1 MNVRGTTAFVTGANR
16 GIGRELVKALLDAG
30 AAKIYAAA
38 RNAASVGD
46 TCDVDMSKVVHVE
59 LDVTNQHQIE
69 RAAKDAHDVDLLINN
84 AAVLEF
90 DEPSAVSAQV
100 ARLHFDVNVW
110 GAFEMTRAFTGGG
123 RPPHLQAVA
132 TILSLIALRNAPA
145 MAAYSASKAAAWSF
159 TQSFRESLRPRGI
172 AVHAV
177 FPGAVDTD
185 MLASVQMQK
194 ASPLAVAQAIVAGIQ
209 ADREDIY
216 PDSQS
221 MQWVSSQRRASFS

>member
-1 MNVRGTTAFVTGANR
+1 MNVRGSKAFVTGANR
-16 GIGRELVKALLDAG
+16 GIGRALVKALLDAG

-38 RNAASVGD
+38 RDAASFGD
-46 TCDVDMSKVVHVE
+46 TCDMDMSKVVHVE
-59 LDVTNQHQIE
+59 LDITNQQQIE
-69 RAAKDAHDVDLLINN
+69 RAARGAHDVDLLINN

-90 DEPSAVSAQV
+90 DEATAVAAQV

-110 GAFEMTRAFTGGG
+110 GAFGMTRAFIGAGG
-123 RPPHLQAVA
+123 PPDLQAVA

-209 ADREDIY
+209 AGRENIY

-221 MQWVSSQRRASFS
+221 MQWVNSQRQASFS

>member
-1 MNVRGTTAFVTGANR
+1 MNVRGSKAFVTGANR

-30 AAKIYAAA
+30 AAKVYAAA
-38 RNAASVGD
+38 RDVASFGD
-46 TCDVDMSKVVHVE
+46 TNGMDMSKVVHVE
-59 LDVTNQHQIE
+59 LDITNPQQIE
-69 RAAKDAHDVDLLINN
+69 RAANDAHDVDLLINN

-90 DEPSAVSAQV
+90 DEATAVSARV

-110 GAFEMTRAFTGGG
+110 GAFEMTRAFTRAGG
-123 RPPHLQAVA
+123 PTELQAVA

-159 TQSFRESLRPRGI
+159 TRSFRESLRPRGI

-185 MLASVQMQK
+185 MLASVRMPK
-194 ASPLAVAQAIVAGIQ
+194 ADPRAFAQAIVAEIQ
-209 ADREDIY
+209 AGREDIY

-221 MQWVSSQRRASFS
+221 MQWVSSQRQLSFS

>member
-1 MNVRGTTAFVTGANR
+1 MNVRGSKAFVTGANR

-38 RNAASVGD
+38 RNAASFGD
-46 TCDVDMSKVVHVE
+46 RCDMDMSKVVHVE
-59 LDVTNQHQIE
+59 LDITNQQQIE
-69 RAAKDAHDVDLLINN
+69 RAARGAHDVDLLINN

-90 DEPSAVSAQV
+90 DEATAVAAQV
-100 ARLHFDVNVW
+100 ARLQFDVNVW
-110 GAFEMTRAFTGGG
+110 GAFGMTRAFIGAGG
-123 RPPHLQAVA
+123 PPDLQAVA

-185 MLASVQMQK
+185 MLAPVQMQK

-209 ADREDIY
+209 AGRENIY

-221 MQWVSSQRRASFS
+221 MQWVNSQRQASFS